1 MGAWGYQGPFL
12 TEAGMNSAT
21 PPVDEMHYERLAQ
34 DALRGVIRAALQR
47 AAEPEGLPGAHHF
60 YITFQTRAPG
70 VMLPPDVVAKYPEEI
85 TVVLQHQYENLEVED
100 DHFSVMLRF
109 GGVPKAMTVPYRAIT
124 RFFDPSVQFLLQ
136 VETVI
141 ERGRR
146 GGPGRA
152 RRPAAFHRRRRPQGR
167 LTGPVPE
174 KIAKVWRASRTEPA
188 LAFTRCRRP
197 ADRPCL
203 CGRLCPAAR
212 LLSAQRKGMGAPS
225 LHRGA
230 ACPPSHPARLG

>member
-1 MGAWGYQGPFL
+1 MDAWGYQGPFL
-12 TEAGMNSAT
+12 TEAGMTSAT

-60 YITFQTRAPG
+60 YITFQTRAKG
-70 VMLPPDVVAKYPEEI
+70 VQLPPDVVAKYPEEI

-136 VETVI
+136 FETVGEGI
-141 ERGRR
+141 VEDQVEEA
-146 GGPGRA
+146 PD
-152 RRPAAFHRRRRPQGR
+152 
-167 LTGPVPE
+167 
-174 KIAKVWRASRTEPA
+174 EP
-188 LAFTRCRRP
+188 T
-197 ADRPCL
+197 
-203 CGRLCPAAR
+203 
-212 LLSAQRKGMGAPS
+212 AP
-225 LHRGA
+225 
-230 ACPPSHPARLG
+230 PPSTGDDGPKVVSLDQFRKK